1 MNSTDIWWRFCR
13 SAMSS
18 RICFWIVTSSAVVGS
33 SAISSLGSQAI
44 AIAIIT
50 RCCWPPESC
59 DGNESMRRSG
69 SGMPTSR
76 SRSTARLR
84 AARPDLPM
92 CRRSTSSSCQPTV
105 KTGFSDVIGSWK
117 IIEMSAPRS
126 LRSSPIGSASRLRPP
141 YSTSL
146 AGSMIEFSGGSSP
159 SIASDVTDL
168 PDPDSPTSATVLSR
182 GMSNEM
188 PFTASNVVWRSRRN
202 EIRRLRTLTSGSP
215 VNFVLL
221 MRPSIDVDCSRTSA
235 GSNAWMRSCSE
246 PSLELR
252 VERVAQRV
260 GEQRE
265 RSDERGHRARRGDE
279 LPPFAEDQL
288 VLCLVQHRA
297 PRHDIDGNAEAEKR
311 QDHFG
316 LDERD
321 DEDRQLHEH
330 DVRDV
335 RENVEEH
342 PPAVGRAD
350 RIRGLHVL
358 A

>member
-1 MNSTDIWWRFCR
+1 MNSTDIWCRFCR
-13 SAMSS
+13 SAISS

-84 AARPDLPM
+84 AARPDMPM
-92 CRRSTSSSCQPTV
+92 CSRSTSSSCQPTV
-105 KTGFSDVIGSWK
+105 NTGFSDVIGSWK

-126 LRSSPIGSASRLRPP
+126 LRSSPSGSASRLRPP

-159 SIASDVTDL
+159 SVASDVTDL

-182 GMSNEM
+182 GMSNEI
-188 PFTASNVVWRSRRN
+188 PLTASNVVWRSRRN
-202 EIRRLRTLTSGSP
+202 EMRRLRTLTSGSP
-215 VNFVLL
+215 VNLVLL
-221 MRPSIDVDCSRTSA
+221 MRPSFVGWSRISVR
-235 GSNAWMRSCSE
+235 SIAWARSCSE
-246 PSLELR
+246 PSLELWIQC
-252 VERVAQRV
+252 VAQRV

-265 RSDERGHRARRGDE
+265 RRDERRHRDRRGDE

-288 VLCLVQHRA
+288 VLRFVQHRA
-297 PRHDIDGNAEAEKR
+297 PRHDVDGHAEAEERK
-311 QDHFG
+311 DHFG

-321 DEDRQLHEH
+321 DEDRQLDEH

-335 RENVEEH
+335 REDVDEH
-342 PPAVGRAD
+342 SPAVGGAD
-350 RIRGLHVL
+350 RIGRLHVF

>member
-50 RCCWPPESC
+50 RCCWPPESWE
-59 DGNESMRRSG
+59 GNASIRRSG

-84 AARPDLPM
+84 AARPDIPM
-92 CRRSTSSSCQPTV
+92 CSRSTSSSCQPTV
-105 KTGFSDVIGSWK
+105 NTGFKEVIGSWK

-126 LRSSPIGSASRLRPP
+126 LRSSPIGNPTRLRPP

-146 AGSMIEFSGGSSP
+146 DGSMIEFSGGSSP

-168 PDPDSPTSATVLSR
+168 PEPDSPTSATVLSR

-188 PFTASNVVWRSRRN
+188 PLTASNVVCRSRRN
-202 EIRRLRTLTSGSP
+202 EMRRLRTLTSGSP
-215 VNFVLL
+215 VDFGLL
-221 MRPSIDVDCSRTSA
+221 MRASIGCCVARGIASDARQ
-235 GSNAWMRSCSE
+235 RSCAE

-252 VERVAQRV
+252 IERIAQCV

-265 RSDERGHRARRGDE
+265 RGDERRHRDRRGDE
-279 LPPFAEDQL
+279 LPPLAENQL
-288 VLCLVQHRA
+288 VLRLVQHRA
-297 PRHDIDGNAEAEKR
+297 PRHDVDGNTEAEER

-330 DVRDV
+330 DVRHV
-335 RENVEEH
+335 REDMDEH
-342 PPAVGRAD
+342 APPVRCAD
-350 RIRGLHVL
+350 RIGSLHVF

>member
-1 MNSTDIWWRFCR
+1 MNSTDIWWCLCR
-13 SAMSS
+13 STKSS
-18 RICFWIVTSSAVVGS
+18 RICFWMVTSSAVVGS

-50 RCCWPPESC
+50 RCCWPPDNC

-84 AARPDLPM
+84 AARPDMPM
-92 CRRSTSSSCQPTV
+92 CSRSTSSSCQPTV
-105 KTGFSDVIGSWK
+105 NTGFSDVIGSWK

-126 LRSSPIGSASRLRPP
+126 LRSSPSGSATRLRPP

-188 PFTASNVVWRSRRN
+188 PFTASNVVCRSRRN
-202 EIRRLRTLTSGSP
+202 EMRRLRTLTSGSP
-215 VNFVLL
+215 VNFGLL
-221 MRPSIDVDCSRTSA
+221 MLPSIDVDVARGIS
-235 GSNAWMRSCSE
+235 SNARRRSCSE

-265 RSDERGHRARRGDE
+265 RGDERGHRDRRGDE

-335 RENVEEH
+335 REDVDEH